1 MRDKNITIT
10 VSTEAYRQARI
21 CAAQPDTSVSAVA
34 EYLIQTLPRNLAGS
48 TRLPSAPAERSST
61 HSAKAGSDKLSCASF
76 ASETVKP
83 HLNHSK

>member
-21 CAAQPDTSVSAVA
+21 CGSPARYFGIRRRGISHPNLA
-34 EYLIQTLPRNLAGS
+34 RNLAGS